1 MNQVESIKEFVGL
14 RAKTYSQLIDNGDKD
29 KNAKDGKK
37 CAIKRKLH
45 YYKSCLE
52 ATQLE
57 NKMNQLKK
65 IKFLLKKLKRLHYI
79 VTMIKEYNQ
88 LIQQKRMH
96 MKRGKI

>member
-1 MNQVESIKEFVGL
+1 MESIKEFVAL

-52 ATQLE
+52 ATHLE
-57 NKMNQLKK
+57 NNMNQLKK
-65 IKFLLKKLKRLHYI
+65 IKFMLVVLKK
-79 VTMIKEYNQ
+79 VIKNS
-88 LIQQKRMH
+88 
-96 MKRGKI
+96 